1 MSVAT
6 ARQRPPFDRMEAAT
20 SSSRA
25 SVRPATTAC
34 PPKRANAWATS
45 RPSPEPPPVMTATLL
60 SNSWSAKTETAGPA
74 VQVMGSPGKV
84 PAATLLVVVQH
95 VLGDEDAVDLVGA
108 VGQAERAGTEVH
120 LGQGQVARD
129 TGRPPDLDGPV
140 DDAAV
145 GRRNEDLDR
154 TDLGARLRVALV
166 HLLRGVDRHQA
177 SGLEVHVTVG
187 DEALHEL
194 LVLEEATVHLAGQQA
209 LDHQV
214 EGTPHLAHGIHAVE
228 DPAGAEAVLRRPV
241 AVADLAEQVRRRD
254 ADLVVPHLAVIRLR
268 AAPDPDTALDDD
280 ARV

>member
-1 MSVAT
+1 
-6 ARQRPPFDRMEAAT
+6 MEAAT

-34 PPKRANAWATS
+34 PPSRANAWATS
-45 RPSPEPPPVMTATLL
+45 RPSPEPPPVMTATLF

-74 VQVMGSPGKV
+74 VQFIVGSPGKV
-84 PAATLLVVVQH
+84 PAATVLVVVQH

-108 VGQAERAGTEVH
+108 VGQAQCAGTEIH
-120 LGQGQVARD
+120 LGERQVTGD
-129 TGRPPDLDGPV
+129 PGRPPDLDGPV

-145 GRRNEDLDR
+145 GSRNEDLDR

-177 SGLEVHVTVG
+177 RGLEVHVAVG
-187 DEALHEL
+187 HEALHEL
-194 LVLEEATVHLAGQQA
+194 LVFEEATVHLAGQQA

-214 EGTPHLAHGIHAVE
+214 EGAPHLAHGIHAVE